1 MTQNLFRALCSPV
14 VLGAGPFVFLVS
26 SMEVDGGGLP
36 FEHGTGATFAIRALT
51 PVSHFQVLFSPSR
64 SMSNTRS

>member
-1 MTQNLFRALCSPV
+1 MTCDLFRALCSPV

-36 FEHGTGATFAIRALT
+36 FEHRTGATFAMKALT
-51 PVSHFQVLFSPSR
+51 PVSHFQVSFSPPL